1 MHWFSG
7 FSSSWKLRS
16 SKVTGRK
23 FMGSSGHLQP
33 LTVDGG
39 GVLGTHSLSLWMVIT
54 VTLCSHGNCVLTVL
68 T

>member
-1 MHWFSG
+1 M
-7 FSSSWKLRS
+7 
-16 SKVTGRK
+16 TGRK